1 MKHADGRW
9 RWQDSSISNRL
20 DDPTING
27 IVLNVRDVTERKALD
42 DLLAEESRILEM
54 IAWGERLETV
64 LDRVAVLT
72 AVYSEAQLLPDPAA
86 RR

>member
-1 MKHADGRW
+1 MRVQHADGRW
-9 RWQDSSISNRL
+9 RWQESSISNRL

-27 IVLNVRDVTERKALD
+27 IILNVRDVTERKALD

-64 LDRVAVLT
+64 LDR
-72 AVYSEAQLLPDPAA
+72 SRRSPPCA
-86 RR
+86 RRRTTA